1 MKVLLRAELYKLLH
15 SKWMWAFAIFTS
27 IFAMFLMAK
36 SKSSENVVQFWAESD
51 FYQMVSVLVVLY
63 GIVIVHEYASGYFKE
78 AVCAG
83 HLKWEVYLVRY
94 FAFFIG
100 ALVILVSPCL
110 SALLFSS
117 CIKGNILTVSQLRA
131 FFIGIAFLV
140 LYCVCISAF
149 FMMLAV
155 VVKTYS
161 MIVFSSIF
169 FNMLVVVIYEI
180 IPAESFAGWMK
191 YSFAGIQHTMFFQPM
206 EIEKALLLLFSFLG
220 QSILYTGI
228 GVFYFTK
235 KELR

>member
-1 MKVLLRAELYKLLH
+1 MRVLLRTELYKLLH
-15 SKWMWAFAIFTS
+15 SKWMWTFTIFTS
-27 IFAMFLMAK
+27 VFAVFLMEK
-36 SKSSENVVQFWAESD
+36 SKSPENMVQFWAESD

-63 GIVIVHEYASGYFKE
+63 GIVIAHEYVSGYFKE

-100 ALVILVSPCL
+100 TLVILVSPCFSTLLL
-110 SALLFSS
+110 SSW
-117 CIKGNILTVSQLRA
+117 IKGKRLTLPQLGS

-149 FMMLAV
+149 FMMLSV
-155 VVKTYS
+155 IVKTYS

-180 IPAESFAGWMK
+180 IPVESLPGWIK
-191 YSFAGIQHTMFFQPM
+191 YSFAGISHTMLFQPM
-206 EIEKALLLLFSFLG
+206 EIERGLLMLFSFLG
-220 QSILYTGI
+220 QSTLYTGI
-228 GVFYFTK
+228 GVFYFMK